1 MKRKPAIELLT
12 AAFTLSML
20 CVGPALARAETQ
32 TAAQEARKMVP
43 AEAAISK
50 TLDIKKDGVGET
62 ITAKLSDTVHLKNGP
77 KLPSGTEL
85 IGKIANDDMNVSG
98 QSKFALNFTSA
109 KLKNGQVVPVKA
121 TIVGVFRPQSANYM
135 GEPVAAG
142 EQVPNN
148 WTDNTLQV
156 DQINALNG
164 VDLHSKISSQN
175 SGVLVSTKDNNM
187 KLRTGTELALAIAER
202 TND

>member
-1 MKRKPAIELLT
+1 MKRIPAVELLT

-20 CVGPALARAETQ
+20 CASSASVRAESL
-32 TAAQEARKMVP
+32 TATQEASKMVP

-50 TLDIKKDGVGET
+50 TLDITKDRIGET
-62 ITAKLSDTVHLKNGP
+62 ITAKLSDTVQLKNGP
-77 KLPSGTEL
+77 KLPRGTQL

-98 QSKFALNFTSA
+98 ESKFALDFTSA

-121 TIVGVFRPQSANYM
+121 TIVGIFRPQDTTYM
-135 GEPVAAG
+135 GDPVAAG
-142 EQVPNN
+142 TQVPNN

-156 DQINALNG
+156 DQIGALNG

-175 SGVLVSTKDNNM
+175 SGVLVSVKKSDL
-187 KLRTGTELALAIAER
+187 KLHPGTELALAIAELA
-202 TND
+202 NN